1 MDQAKEAVVLEL
13 ADLTRRIAS
22 LEFLL
27 SEGNSPGSV
36 IQMNVVH
43 ADDVREVL
51 TKARER
57 RLVLESELR
66 VDNRAERMSETS
78 PVEPTEIPAKG
89 HGSHPA

>member
-13 ADLTRRIAS
+13 ADLTRQITS

-27 SEGNSPGSV
+27 SEGESPGSV
-36 IQMNVVH
+36 IQMNLVH

-51 TKARER
+51 TKACER

-66 VDNRAERMSETS
+66 IVEAAGPTS
-78 PVEPTEIPAKG
+78 GARPDAQTNSASK
-89 HGSHPA
+89 SKQ